1 MSGNP
6 SVVDVSDNRSSGE
19 CFARAFVENG
29 TKAEV
34 HFNYTIT
41 EAFKPTQ
48 DRPRLMVSQLFR
60 KRCVGEGETM
70 SRFWSESR
78 PPKGEAGTVFEGAL
92 RQEATFRFG
101 TSEAIV
107 RPISAWV
114 QIPQAL
120 FEDERALAEFID
132 YRLLVR
138 LATAENQALTLGPYG
153 LLNYPGV
160 TQLKYSG
167 EYAHGVMAAC
177 NEIEQNGATAHAMI
191 VNPVDYYHQMVGKGS
206 LLTDLKSNGTL
217 IVRTRMVAPGCALV
231 GDFAV
236 AARLLHT
243 GKSVIRVGTPPAG
256 TFASEGLAVCAE
268 IYEGLAVHLPTHF
281 FHAMPG

>member
-1 MSGNP
+1 MS
-6 SVVDVSDNRSSGE
+6 DTLRAAAHDHRSSGE
-19 CFARAFVENG
+19 VFAKAFLEQGAN
-29 TKAEV
+29 TEV
-34 HFNYTIT
+34 QFDYTIT

-48 DRPRLMVSQLFR
+48 DRPRLMVSQLFK
-60 KRCVGEGETM
+60 KRLIEEQT

-78 PPKGEAGTVFEGAL
+78 PPQDEASGIFEGGL

-101 TSEAIV
+101 TSEATV
-107 RPISAWV
+107 RPINAWV

-120 FEDERALAEFID
+120 FDDERAIAEFID

-138 LATAENQALTLGPYG
+138 LATAENQALTLGPHG
-153 LLNYPGV
+153 LLNCAGV
-160 TQLKYSG
+160 TKLR
-167 EYAHGVMAAC
+167 YAGSYVEGVMAAC

-191 VNPVDYYHQMVGKGS
+191 VNPVDYYHKMMANGA
-206 LLTDLKSNGTL
+206 LLADLKANGTL

-236 AARLLHT
+236 AARLLHR
-243 GKSVIRVGTPPAG
+243 GKSVIRVGTPPEG
-256 TFASEGLAVCAE
+256 TFATEGLAVCAE

>member
-1 MSGNP
+1 MSGN
-6 SVVDVSDNRSSGE
+6 SSAVDAAAQLSSGE
-19 CFARAFVENG
+19 TFARAFVASGPN
-29 TKAEV
+29 TEV
-34 HFNYTIT
+34 HFDYTIT

-60 KRCVGEGETM
+60 KRRIDTPT

-78 PPKGEAGTVFEGAL
+78 PPAGQTGDVFEGTL

-101 TSEAIV
+101 TSEAVV

-114 QIPQAL
+114 QLPEAL
-120 FEDERALAEFID
+120 FGDERAIAEFID

-138 LATAENQALTLGPYG
+138 LATAENQALTLGPNG

-167 EYAHGVMAAC
+167 SYVDGVLAAC

-191 VNPVDYYHQMVGKGS
+191 VNSVDYYHQMLGKGS
-206 LLTDLKSNGTL
+206 LLADLKANGTI

-256 TFASEGLAVCAE
+256 TFASDGLAVCAE

>member
-1 MSGNP
+1 MSDTSSAAGA
-6 SVVDVSDNRSSGE
+6 VELSSGE
-19 CFARAFVENG
+19 AFARAFVTQGSN
-29 TKAEV
+29 THV
-34 HFNYTIT
+34 DFDYTIT

-60 KRCVGEGETM
+60 KRRIDAPT

-78 PPKGEAGTVFEGAL
+78 PPASEAAGVFEGAL

-101 TSEAIV
+101 TSEAVI

-114 QIPQAL
+114 QLPEAIAT
-120 FEDERALAEFID
+120 DERAIAEFID

-138 LATAENQALTLGPYG
+138 LATAENQALTLGPNG

-167 EYAHGVMAAC
+167 SYIDGVLAAC

-191 VNPVDYYHQMVGKGS
+191 VNSVDYYHQMLGKGS
-206 LLTDLKSNGTL
+206 ILADLKANGTL

-243 GKSVIRVGTPPAG
+243 GKSVIRVGTPPPG
-256 TFASEGLAVCAE
+256 TFASDGIAVCAE
-268 IYEGLAVHLPTHF
+268 IYEGIAVHLPTHF

>member
-1 MSGNP
+1 MS
-6 SVVDVSDNRSSGE
+6 DTLRAAAHDHRSSGE
-19 CFARAFVENG
+19 VFAKAFLEQGAN
-29 TKAEV
+29 TEV
-34 HFNYTIT
+34 QFDYTIT

-48 DRPRLMVSQLFR
+48 DRPRLMVSQLFK
-60 KRCVGEGETM
+60 KRLIEEQT

-78 PPKGEAGTVFEGAL
+78 PPQDEASGIFEGGL

-101 TSEAIV
+101 TREATV
-107 RPISAWV
+107 RPINAWV

-120 FEDERALAEFID
+120 FDDERAIAEFID

-138 LATAENQALTLGPYG
+138 LATAENQALTLGPHG
-153 LLNYPGV
+153 LLNCAGV
-160 TQLKYSG
+160 TKLR
-167 EYAHGVMAAC
+167 YAGSYVEGVMAAC

-191 VNPVDYYHQMVGKGS
+191 VNPVDYYHKMMANGA
-206 LLTDLKSNGTL
+206 LLADLKANGTL

-236 AARLLHT
+236 AARLLHR
-243 GKSVIRVGTPPAG
+243 GKSVIRVGTPPEG
-256 TFASEGLAVCAE
+256 TFATEGLAVCAE